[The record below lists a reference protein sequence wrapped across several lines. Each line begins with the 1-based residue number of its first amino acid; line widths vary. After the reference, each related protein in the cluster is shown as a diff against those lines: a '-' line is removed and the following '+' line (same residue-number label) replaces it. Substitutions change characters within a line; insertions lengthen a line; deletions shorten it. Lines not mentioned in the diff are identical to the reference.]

1 MSCYKNG
8 NIRKVYAGNR
18 KISKIYKGSTLLF
31 SSESDVFEQT
41 FTASGSITFPN
52 SLSALTVICVGGGGG
67 GGGGSAASTSAW
79 WSGGGGG
86 SGGYSYKVFS
96 AAELESL
103 KGKTISFTVGGG
115 GPKGD
120 LGSSGSDGGQS
131 KFQNMIA
138 NGGKAGVYNNPFVG
152 GASGAG
158 GAGGTA
164 SGGSDNKTGNAGAN
178 GGTYYNYGAGGVSL
192 WNGYGAGGRGGYYNE
207 SVAGTA
213 GCIYIRYEY

>member
-1 MSCYKNG
+1 MSLYKNG
-8 NIRKVYAGNR
+8 NVRKAYKGST
-18 KISKIYKGSTLLF
+18 KISKIYKGSVLLF

-52 SLSALTVICVGGGGG
+52 SLSALMVICVGGGGG

-86 SGGYSYKVFS
+86 SGGYSYKIFS
-96 AAELESL
+96 ATELESL

-213 GCIYIRYEY
+213 GCVYIRYEY